1 MFKKKLLK
9 KSIIGL
15 TTGILLMGTGS
26 AMAANYKFDTAGQ
39 HAFIEFRI
47 QHLGMSWLYGGFKKF
62 DGNFT
67 FDAQNPAIDKVSV
80 IIKTNSVDTN
90 HAERDKHLR
99 GTDFLNT
106 TKYPEAKFSS
116 TKIKKTGG
124 NYTIIGDLT
133 LNGVTNPVTLNA
145 KLMGEGKDP
154 WGGYRAG
161 FEANGK
167 IKLKD
172 FNIKSDLGPKS
183 QEVELFIS
191 VEGIREKA

>member
-1 MFKKKLLK
+1 MLK
-9 KSIIGL
+9 KTLISL
-15 TTGILLMGTGS
+15 TAGVLLMGTNS
-26 AMAANYKFDTAGQ
+26 AMAADYKIDTAGQ

-47 QHLGMSWLYGGFKKF
+47 QHLGISWLYGNFRKF
-62 DGNFT
+62 DGRFT
-67 FDAQNPAIDKVSV
+67 FDAQNPATDKVDV

-99 GTDFLNT
+99 SADFLNVA
-106 TKYPEAKFSS
+106 KYPEAKFTS
-116 TKIKKTGG
+116 TEVKKTGE
-124 NYTIIGDLT
+124 NYTIVGDLT
-133 LNGVTNPVTLNA
+133 LNGVTKPVTLSA
-145 KLMGEGKDP
+145 KLVGEGNDP

-183 QEVELFIS
+183 QEVELIIS
-191 VEGIREKA
+191 VEGVKEKV